1 MELMDALL
9 KNPEQITFAVLFVSL
24 LIWVMR
30 QNDKRELRYQNTIDK
45 LTDSLKDVETI
56 KTTVQNINEKL
67 H

>member
-24 LIWVMR
+24 LVWVMR

-56 KTTVQNINEKL
+56 KTTVQNINDKL